1 MDLTP
6 GLPEEPVAD
15 NLLGQAERH
24 DEDAQGEV
32 GQCQGCHKPILD
44 TLERERTHFQGFL
57 KKVNYIE
64 IRGRIDMRKNFL
76 FAYMLHP
83 KNPYKSLTGL
93 HTHKI
98 PYTLMKN

>member
-15 NLLGQAERH
+15 NLLRQAKRH

-44 TLERERTHFQGFL
+44 TLEGKSRKETHFQGFL
-57 KKVNYIE
+57 KESKLY
-64 IRGRIDMRKNFL
+64 RD
-76 FAYMLHP
+76 
-83 KNPYKSLTGL
+83 
-93 HTHKI
+93 
-98 PYTLMKN
+98 

>member
-44 TLERERTHFQGFL
+44 TLERDRDTFSGIFER
-57 KKVNYIE
+57 
-64 IRGRIDMRKNFL
+64 
-76 FAYMLHP
+76 
-83 KNPYKSLTGL
+83 
-93 HTHKI
+93 
-98 PYTLMKN
+98 

>member
-15 NLLGQAERH
+15 NLLGQAKRH

-44 TLERERTHFQGFL
+44 TLERDRDTFSGIFER
-57 KKVNYIE
+57 
-64 IRGRIDMRKNFL
+64 
-76 FAYMLHP
+76 
-83 KNPYKSLTGL
+83 
-93 HTHKI
+93 
-98 PYTLMKN
+98 